1 MSNSL
6 TGNVWV
12 VDTASADPILTDWAG
27 IRKIEWIGGTTAGHE
42 CVVQDQNGRVVF
54 RRLAQGAN
62 QDITE
67 TYPERFG
74 KQVDG
79 LIVPTLTSGVVYIH
93 FAKEE

>member
-6 TGNVWV
+6 TGNVWT
-12 VDTASADPILTDWAG
+12 VDTASGTAILTSWAG

-42 CVVQDQNGRVVF
+42 CVVQDQNGRVLF
-54 RRLAQGAN
+54 RRLAQAAN
-62 QDITE
+62 SNFQE